1 MLPVF
6 VLSLGLTAA
15 ASDDPCAQVRSVRG
29 YAVAASLDT
38 RTLDVL
44 EGRLC
49 GDGGA
54 PRVTTSP
61 AAADR
66 CRDLDMMSRL
76 VATGGG
82 LRASD
87 ATLVTQA
94 RALAC
99 GGHVQEFER
108 WPNGVSAR
116 APTGAWQYPNAV
128 TARSATGTWQYAN
141 AVTARR
147 DNGGWQ
153 YPNAVTAR
161 TSAGRWQR
169 PDAVGAG
176 GPGELLAW
184 ACSRKPDR
192 CAAVQAELDA
202 LDLHRQEAALVSFA
216 WEAR

>member
-1 MLPVF
+1 MLPT
-6 VLSLGLTAA
+6 LALAA
-15 ASDDPCAQVRSVRG
+15 ALPAIADDPCRQVQAVRQ

-44 EGRLC
+44 EARLC
-49 GDGGA
+49 GDAA
-54 PRVTTSP
+54 PARTLRSP

-66 CRDLDMMSRL
+66 CRDLDMMVRL
-76 VATGGG
+76 LAIGGG
-82 LRASD
+82 LGVSET
-87 ATLVTQA
+87 TLVSQA
-94 RALAC
+94 RGLAC
-99 GGHVQEFER
+99 GGHVQEVER
-108 WPNGVSAR
+108 WPNGVTAR

-147 DNGGWQ
+147 DNGAWQ
-153 YPNAVTAR
+153 YPSAVTAR
-161 TSAGRWQR
+161 TASGRWQR
-169 PDAVGAG
+169 PDAVAVG

-192 CAAVQAELDA
+192 CAGVQQELDA
-202 LDLHRQEAALVSFA
+202 LDLHRQEATLVAFA

>member
-6 VLSLGLTAA
+6 ILSLGLSAA
-15 ASDDPCAQVRSVRG
+15 AAEDPCDQVRSVRG
-29 YAVAASLDT
+29 YALAASLDT

-49 GDGGA
+49 GADPA
-54 PRVTTSP
+54 VRARTSP

-66 CRDLDMMSRL
+66 CRDLDMMTRL
-76 VATGGG
+76 LDAGGG
-82 LRASD
+82 LGASD
-87 ATLVTQA
+87 ATLVSQA
-94 RALAC
+94 RSLAC
-99 GGHVQEFER
+99 GGHVREFER
-108 WPNGVSAR
+108 WPNGVTAR

-128 TARSATGTWQYAN
+128 TARSPTGTWQYAN

-147 DNGGWQ
+147 DNGAWQ

-161 TSAGRWQR
+161 TAAGRWQR
-169 PDAVGAG
+169 PDAVTVG
-176 GPGELLAW
+176 GSGELLAW

-192 CAAVQAELDA
+192 CGAVQAELDA
-202 LDLHRQEAALVSFA
+202 LGPHRREAALVAFA